1 MRFIDDYINIFG
13 TYSRVEK
20 SFKVFVP
27 PPYFPSN
34 KQAEMI
40 IGMDRCAEGIQLLR
54 DIINK
59 MNIPVNLI
67 TEVRVVVN

>member
-1 MRFIDDYINIFG
+1 MRFIDEYINIFG
-13 TYSRVEK
+13 SYSRIEK

-34 KQAEMI
+34 NQAEMI

-54 DIINK
+54 GIVNK
-59 MNIPVNLI
+59 MSIPVNLI
-67 TEVRVVVN
+67 TEVRVIV